1 MTDLTRIISISSLFF
16 LSFFCFQAGTFLCSG
31 HKLKKNGRRT
41 LVFIEFFTGL
51 MLLFDALAYFYWGNT
66 SSAGYYMVRISNF
79 FVFICNSSIPF
90 FVCFYVCEF
99 IKRSRLNFSLLLK
112 PKSSIKNGI
121 PIQLFIV
128 IFFCLVGIT
137 FTVVS
142 QFTDFFYFF
151 DENNIYHRNT
161 FYPLSVAL
169 GLLPGLITFTM
180 LLQNRKKPFR
190 KSAAEHSPKRN
201 RRRTYR
207 PSRQHHS
214 KAISECHR
222 PFYRHRW
229 LHKDKRRDERKRSCH
244 HAQQNVFHV

>member
-1 MTDLTRIISISSLFF
+1 M
-16 LSFFCFQAGTFLCSG
+16 CSG

-51 MLLFDALAYFYWGNT
+51 MLLFDALAYFYRGNT
-66 SSAGYYMVRISNF
+66 SAAGYYMVRASNF
-79 FVFICNSSIPF
+79 FVFVCNFSISF
-90 FVCFYVCEF
+90 FFCFYVCEF

-121 PIQLFIV
+121 PIQIFIV

-180 LLQNRKKPFR
+180 LLQNRKKL
-190 KSAAEHSPKRN
+190 A
-201 RRRTYR
+201 T
-207 PSRQHHS
+207 
-214 KAISECHR
+214 
-222 PFYRHRW
+222 
-229 LHKDKRRDERKRSCH
+229 
-244 HAQQNVFHV
+244 NVFVSLLLYFMLPLVGVILILVFYGFPWINISLGLGALHLFYSSIKLMELEFYSNFKTNPSSAFRF